1 MDDICVNVKQP
12 ENENDEQRVQ
22 EDKREEATAE
32 EKLISAN
39 EPSWKPWPQSR
50 SQIRECVLNV
60 KKLLVSLASMEWY
73 CYALLGIITALMSF
87 FMDMTVAKL
96 LNAHQW
102 LYGCLKG
109 HHLLQFLCWT
119 LYPAC
124 LCALSTSFAHSVC
137 PYSAGSGV
145 PEARAILLGVDMPD
159 YLSLSNL
166 FAKMFGLICT
176 LAAGSTVFLGKVGPF
191 VHLSIMVGA
200 FMNRLHVSC
209 RGGKQRAAKG
219 EMLVVAS
226 AVGVAS
232 CFGAP
237 ISGVLFSIEVMGTH
251 YSVSDYCP
259 CFFAAACGAITF
271 RLLSVCIGDQDTIQA
286 LFKTSFSTDL
296 PFQPFEII
304 IFALLGLFCSILSC
318 IYLLCHRWALRFV
331 KTNKP
336 ISTFLATEKSLYSAI
351 VAFLLACFTFYHSA
365 GHFIASELTMRQL
378 LTSMLDGTSW
388 YSISQNISAL
398 PEPQNTFWQAWNP
411 PGKSYFQTLTF
422 FIITKV
428 GLLVVACTLPL
439 PAGYFMPVFVYGA
452 AVGRFIGE
460 GSFYLL
466 SGGISSGKSLINPG
480 GYALAGAAAF
490 SGAVTH
496 TLSPALLAVEMTG
509 QCSYAVPALVATLVS
524 NAVARAKHRPSFYDG
539 ISLIKRLPHL
549 PSLIRA
555 CPKLADV
562 QIKQFVIPAG
572 AVLERSEK
580 LISVQHI
587 LKESTDSELPVVE
600 SRDSSV
606 LLGTINRSQLREC
619 LLEHRNEDS
628 CKQLEEVCCVQ
639 PVRLHLTPDSTV
651 KQAHCIM
658 SITGEQ
664 RLFITES
671 GRLCGVI
678 TWKEMKKIIEKM
690 AKEV

>member
-1 MDDICVNVKQP
+1 MDAISVNVKHL
-12 ENENDEQRVQ
+12 EETEEQCTH
-22 EDKREEATAE
+22 EDKTDPDTVE
-32 EKLISAN
+32 EKLISSN
-39 EPSWKPWPQSR
+39 EHSRRPWQQSR
-50 SQIRECVLNV
+50 SRIRECVLYV
-60 KKLLVSLASMEWY
+60 KKVLVSFASMEWY

-124 LCALSTSFAHSVC
+124 LCALSTSFAHSIC
-137 PYSAGSGV
+137 PFSAGSGV
-145 PEARAILLGVDMPD
+145 PEARAILLGIDMPG

-176 LAAGSTVFLGKVGPF
+176 LASGSTVFLGKVGPF

-237 ISGVLFSIEVMGTH
+237 ISGVLFSVEVMGTH
-251 YSVSDYCP
+251 YSVRDYCP

-271 RLLSVCIGDQDTIQA
+271 RLLSVCSRDQETIQA
-286 LFKTSFSTDL
+286 LFKTSFSSDL
-296 PFQPFEII
+296 PYQPFEIF

-318 IYLLCHRWALRFV
+318 IYLFCHRWALRFV
-331 KTNKP
+331 KTNKT
-336 ISTFLATEKSLYSAI
+336 ISRFLATEKSLYSAI

-365 GHFIASELTMRQL
+365 GHFIAAELTMKQL
-378 LTSMLDGTSW
+378 LTSLLDGTSW
-388 YSISQNISAL
+388 YTVSQNASAL

-411 PGKSYFQTLTF
+411 PGRGYFQTLGF
-422 FIITKV
+422 FITVKV

-452 AVGRFIGE
+452 AVGRLVGE
-460 GSFYLL
+460 GSAYLL
-466 SGGISSGKSLINPG
+466 SDGISSTKSLINPG

-496 TLSPALLAVEMTG
+496 TLSPALLALEMTG
-509 QCSYAVPALVATLVS
+509 QCSHAVPALVATLVS

-539 ISLIKRLPHL
+539 ISLIKQLPHL

-555 CPKLADV
+555 CPKLANV
-562 QIKQFVIPAG
+562 QIKQFEVPAG
-572 AVLERSEK
+572 AVLKRTET
-580 LISVQHI
+580 LTSVQHI
-587 LKESTDSELPVVE
+587 LNDSTDTEVPVV
-600 SRDSSV
+600 DSHDSPI
-606 LLGTINRSQLREC
+606 LLGTINKSQLREC
-619 LLEHRNEDS
+619 LQEHRNEGS
-628 CKQLEEVCCVQ
+628 CKQLEEVCSIQ
-639 PVRLHLTPDSTV
+639 PVRLHLTPESTV

-658 SITGEQ
+658 SVMGEQ

-671 GRLCGVI
+671 GRLCGVV
-678 TWKEMKKIIEKM
+678 TWKEMKTIIEEM

>member
-1 MDDICVNVKQP
+1 MDETCVNVKRLE
-12 ENENDEQRVQ
+12 ENEEQCTD
-22 EDKREEATAE
+22 EDKTAQDKVEEQ
-32 EKLISAN
+32 LISSN
-39 EPSWKPWPQSR
+39 GHSSKPWQQSR
-50 SQIRECVLNV
+50 SRIRECVLYV
-60 KKLLVSLASMEWY
+60 KKVLVSFARMEWY

-124 LCALSTSFAHSVC
+124 LCALSTSFAHSIC
-137 PYSAGSGV
+137 PFSAGSGV
-145 PEARAILLGVDMPD
+145 PEARAILLGIDMPD

-166 FAKMFGLICT
+166 FAKLFGLICT
-176 LAAGSTVFLGKVGPF
+176 LASGSTVFLGKVGPF

-200 FMNRLHVSC
+200 FMSRLHDSC

-237 ISGVLFSIEVMGTH
+237 VSGVLFSIEVMGTH
-251 YSVSDYCP
+251 YSVRDYCP

-271 RLLSVCIGDQDTIQA
+271 RLLSVCSRDQETIQA
-286 LFKTSFSTDL
+286 LFKTSFSSDL
-296 PFQPFEII
+296 PYQPFEIF

-318 IYLLCHRWALRFV
+318 IYLFCHRWALRFV

-336 ISTFLATEKSLYSAI
+336 ISRLLATEKALYSAI
-351 VAFLLACFTFYHSA
+351 VAFLLGCFTFYHSA
-365 GHFIASELTMRQL
+365 GHFIAAELTMKQL
-378 LTSMLDGTSW
+378 LTSLLDSTSW
-388 YSISQNISAL
+388 YTVSQNASAL
-398 PEPQNTFWQAWNP
+398 PEPQKTFWQAWNP
-411 PGKSYFQTLTF
+411 PGKSYFQTLGF
-422 FIITKV
+422 FIIAKV

-439 PAGYFMPVFVYGA
+439 PAGYFMPVFVYG
-452 AVGRFIGE
+452 E
-460 GSFYLL
+460 GTAYLL
-466 SGGISSGKSLINPG
+466 SDGISSAESLINPG

-496 TLSPALLAVEMTG
+496 TLSPALLALEMTG
-509 QCSYAVPALVATLVS
+509 QCSHAVPSLVATLVS

-539 ISLIKRLPHL
+539 ISLIKQLPHL

-555 CPKLADV
+555 CPKLANV

-572 AVLERSEK
+572 VVLERTETLTS
-580 LISVQHI
+580 LQRI
-587 LKESTDSELPVVE
+587 LNDSTDNEFPVV
-600 SRDSSV
+600 DSHDSPI
-606 LLGTINRSQLREC
+606 LLGTINKSQLWEG
-619 LLEHRNEDS
+619 LQQHGNEGL
-628 CKQLEEVCCVQ
+628 CKQLEDVCSIQ
-639 PVRLHLTPDSTV
+639 PVRLQLTTESTV

-658 SITGEQ
+658 SVTGEQ
-664 RLFITES
+664 RVFITES

-678 TWKEMKKIIEKM
+678 TWKEMKKIIEEM